1 MPEILNFAHFMNKS
15 WFVLFFLI
23 ILVSCSSYNKVYKSK
38 DPEYKLRMAEQY
50 FANKKY
56 NVAQQLYEDLFTY
69 FKGDARYEDMIY
81 KYAYCF
87 YNQGD
92 YLSAENYFKNFLEI
106 FPKSIKAEEM
116 DYMRCYSYF
125 KQSPKPDLDQSNTI
139 KAIGAMQTFIANH
152 QGSLRIADANKVID
166 ECRAKLEIKAFK
178 GATLYFNMG
187 QYKAAAISFSNL
199 INDYPDSP
207 KGDQYKLM
215 VLRSYYEY
223 ALLSVEEK
231 QRERYEQVV
240 TEYND
245 FADRYPDSKLFKEAE
260 RYYNLSQNNL
270 KALSK

>member
-1 MPEILNFAHFMNKS
+1 MKKS
-15 WFVLFFLI
+15 WFLLLFLF
-23 ILVSCSSYNKVYKSK
+23 ILVGCSRYNKVFKSK

-69 FKGDARYEDMIY
+69 FKGDPRYEDMIY

-87 YNQGD
+87 YNQND

-106 FPKSIKAEEM
+106 FPKSSKAEEV
-116 DYMRCYSYF
+116 DYMRCYSFY
-125 KQSPKPDLDQSNTI
+125 KQSPKPDLDQSNTV

-152 QGSLRIADANKVID
+152 PGSARIADANKVID
-166 ECRAKLEIKAFK
+166 ICRGKLEIKALK
-178 GATLYFNMG
+178 ASTLYYNLG
-187 QYKAAAISFSNL
+187 QYKAAAISFTNL

-207 KGDQYKLM
+207 KGDEYKLM
-215 VLRSYYEY
+215 VVRAYYQY
-223 ALLSVEEK
+223 AILSVEEK
-231 QRERYEQVV
+231 QRERYEQVI

-245 FADRYPDSKLFKEAE
+245 FADRYPDSKLIKDAE
-260 RYYNLSQNNL
+260 RYYNLTQNNL